1 MVKPNYAFNVDI
13 SVTGLNL
20 PWSDKTPLESYL
32 LKLALNW
39 LTGKVWIIYGVWLFW
54 TQEYILDV
62 LKVILVKKWPLPIK
76 NV

>member
-13 SVTGLNL
+13 NVTELNL

-32 LKLALNW
+32 LKLALNL

-62 LKVILVKKWPLPIK
+62 LKVILVKNGLC
-76 NV
+76 